1 MIALSHKRDYFHS
14 AIAKEIHTG
23 KHLTHMVFEEKGIY
37 TVHELTLAVKKIIT
51 GGKFNDIWI
60 RGEISNFT
68 NHNSGHRYF
77 TLKDK
82 NSQLQ
87 CVMFKWHGQ
96 NLRFEIEHGMK
107 VLVLGDLDLYEQKGQ
122 YQLRV
127 RAVRPDGIGELFKA
141 YEQLKNKLALEGLF
155 SSETKKTIPR
165 FPKKIGVA
173 TSETGAVLHDIITV
187 IRRRYPMEIIFIP
200 TIVQGEFA
208 AASIVRSISLL
219 NRTDADVIILGRGGG
234 SIEDLW
240 AFNEEVVARA
250 IFDSR
255 IPIISAVG
263 HETDYTIADFVADL
277 RAPTPSAA
285 AEIAVP
291 DRLEIL
297 NQTRRLNDR
306 LIETRKCMIDEKIS
320 YLNDLK
326 KSIEPGIFRERL
338 AQHMQYI
345 DELEQRGLLSIRRIM
360 EIKKAEFAARTGR
373 LNAVSPLGTLSRGY
387 SITLKLPG
395 RTPVRSISDV
405 DKMDEVELI
414 VSDGKLICG
423 VKNKEVC
430 TWK

>member
-1 MIALSHKRDYFHS
+1 
-14 AIAKEIHTG
+14 
-23 KHLTHMVFEEKGIY
+23 LTHMVFEEKGIY

-96 NLRFEIEHGMK
+96 NLRFDIEHGMK

-173 TSETGAVLHDIITV
+173 TSETGAVLQDIITV

-219 NRTDADVIILGRGGG
+219 NRTDVDVMILGRGGG

-255 IPIISAVG
+255 VPIISAVG
-263 HETDYTIADFVADL
+263 HETDYTIADFVADV

-291 DRLEIL
+291 DRLDIL

-306 LIETRKCMIDEKIS
+306 LIETQKRMINEKIS
-320 YLNDLK
+320 YLNELK
-326 KSIEPGIFRERL
+326 KCIEPAIFRERL
-338 AQHMQYI
+338 AQHIQYI
-345 DELEQRGLLSIRRIM
+345 DELGQRELLSIKRIM

-373 LNAVSPLGTLSRGY
+373 LNAVSPLGTFSRGY

-405 DKMDEVELI
+405 DKKDEVEII
-414 VSDGKLICG
+414 VGDGKIKCG

-430 TWK
+430 RWK